1 MHTRAHKQTSLSS
14 RQQIRPPGVVRA
26 AVSIGFTG
34 AAVSLICCIAPA
46 ALLLVGIGSAS
57 ALLAFESFFRVDDG
71 GANGWGWGLR
81 AAGVIVAC
89 AGVVFHVRARKRW
102 GIGARWYRAAG
113 WVLFVLTLGIGAMW
127 WVVLERGSDW
137 VLMRIGEPRRCEER
151 FTAFMDGARAAMER
165 EEWDTARVLLD
176 EARVELDL
184 GDAIIDYEKHGN
196 WEHAWQTV
204 NHRWVVRAVLEVAPS
219 AESAESAESVEAGE
233 AGESPAERREE

>member
-14 RQQIRPPGVVRA
+14 RQQIRPPGVFRA

-34 AAVSLICCIAPA
+34 AAVSLICCVAPA

-57 ALLAFESFFRVDDG
+57 ALLAFESFFRVDGG

-102 GIGARWYRAAG
+102 GIGPRRYRVDG
-113 WVLFVLTLGIGAMW
+113 WVLFVLTPAIGAVW
-127 WVVLERGSDW
+127 WVVLERGSGW
-137 VLMRIGEPRRCEER
+137 VLTRIGEPRRCEER
-151 FTAFMDGARAAMER
+151 FMASMDGARAAMER
-165 EEWDTARVLLD
+165 EEWGTARVLLD
-176 EARVELDL
+176 EAKVELEL

-196 WEHAWQTV
+196 WHQDWQSV
-204 NHRWVVRAVLEVAPS
+204 NHRWVVRTVLEAAPPS
-219 AESAESAESVEAGE
+219 EVGE
-233 AGESPAERREE
+233 RPSERREE